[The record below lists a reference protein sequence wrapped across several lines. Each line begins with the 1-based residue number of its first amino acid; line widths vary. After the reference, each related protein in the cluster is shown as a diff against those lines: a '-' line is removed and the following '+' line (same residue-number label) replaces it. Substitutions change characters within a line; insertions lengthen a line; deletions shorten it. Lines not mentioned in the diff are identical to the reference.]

1 MKRRTFI
8 KSGSAAALAP
18 LAGCIDLN
26 QGDKPEKPEEMQES
40 DNQETQDSGTIDDNA
55 NIDDD
60 SGLDVEESTIE
71 DSTITITVRNTQE
84 SVNRVIVRVKLL
96 NSNGEQVGLEQVTST
111 KGLAPDETGTVT
123 FNPDVDPREVSEY
136 DVSVEGGEPL

>member
-26 QGDKPEKPEEMQES
+26 QGDEPERPKMQDPENQDTQE
-40 DNQETQDSGTIDDNA
+40 SGTIDDNA
-55 NIDDD
+55 NIEDD
-60 SGLDVEESTIE
+60 SGLDVEESTLE
-71 DSTITITVRNTQE
+71 DSTITIKVRNTQE
-84 SVNRVIVRVKLL
+84 SVSRVIVRVKLL

-111 KGLAPDETGTVT
+111 EDLAPDETGTVT
-123 FNPDVDPREVSEY
+123 FNPNVDSGEVSEY
-136 DVSVEGGEPL
+136 DVSVKGGEPL